1 MKKQS
6 FDKTRSAALS
16 AGAAAPS
23 PDAPLHP
30 PIDGDEATCRVLSQT
45 VDVGLRTVT
54 TAGTV
59 HVLRLSYTH
68 PALAHSRVIGTRVP
82 VMVSLDDS
90 SVYVHLPH
98 RRQWVRARVC
108 GDPAALASISWREVR
123 SALAQLRAPLRRRR
137 AAQQGRSAP
146 DASFDPGSDDVH
158 RLLLLDG
165 DSFRDSDNLK
175 RF

>member
-1 MKKQS
+1 MVFS
-6 FDKTRSAALS
+6 
-16 AGAAAPS
+16 
-23 PDAPLHP
+23 
-30 PIDGDEATCRVLSQT
+30 ET
-45 VDVGLRTVT
+45 VDAGVRTVT

-59 HVLRLSYTH
+59 HVLSLSYAH

-82 VMVSLDDS
+82 VMVSLDDAR

-123 SALAQLRAPLRRRR
+123 SALAQLRAPLRLRR
-137 AAQQGRSAP
+137 AAQQGRCAF
-146 DASFDPGSDDVH
+146 DASFDPGSDDVR
-158 RLLLLDG
+158 RLLLLNG

-175 RF
+175 GL